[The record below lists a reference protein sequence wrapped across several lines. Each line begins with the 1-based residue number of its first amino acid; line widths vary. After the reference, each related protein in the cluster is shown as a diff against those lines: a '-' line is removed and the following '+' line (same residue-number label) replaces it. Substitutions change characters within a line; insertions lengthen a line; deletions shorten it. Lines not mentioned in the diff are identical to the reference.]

1 MAARCSRLS
10 QQDMASF
17 RSRRVQVGLVGAN
30 DTRQSLASRMAYDDD
45 KMARFLTL
53 NQLGA
58 NARLKASDRVKLVTL
73 R

>member
-1 MAARCSRLS
+1 MLNNAGINS
-10 QQDMASF
+10 QEASALII
-17 RSRRVQVGLVGAN
+17 VTQHY
-30 DTRQSLASRMAYDDD
+30 DTLQSLASRMAYDDD

-58 NARLKASDRVKLVTL
+58 NARLKASDRVKLVIL

>member
-1 MAARCSRLS
+1 
-10 QQDMASF
+10 
-17 RSRRVQVGLVGAN
+17 
-30 DTRQSLASRMAYDDD
+30 MAYDDD

-58 NARLKASDRVKLVTL
+58 NARLKAGDRVKLVTL